1 MKKILQWP
9 LLLLCIVLLTQA
21 CKKDYYKDGGT
32 ANPYYDG
39 TIYDYLTEKTMYFD
53 TIRAIVDLAGLK
65 DMMTKE
71 EITFFSPTDNV
82 IKVAMNRINGS
93 RFADGKDSVKIADIG
108 AEVWR
113 KFLGM
118 YIMKGKHLAG
128 SFPRV
133 SYNNINAFPGINY
146 VMLDNYIL
154 NIGLEYTNYNG
165 VEAVGPRIL
174 VVTDVTYDPRNFR
187 NNPRVQVVSS
197 DIQPKNGVVHA
208 LSITHQFGFRSDDF
222 NRTAIDYLNSKE

>member
-9 LLLLCIVLLTQA
+9 LLLLCMVLFTQA
-21 CKKDYYKDGGT
+21 CKKDYYVDGGT
-32 ANPYYDG
+32 ANPHYKG

-53 TIRAIVDLAGLK
+53 TIRAIVELAGLK
-65 DMMTKE
+65 DMMTKQE
-71 EITFFSPTDNV
+71 VTFFSPTDDV
-82 IKVAMNRINGS
+82 IRVAMNLVNGS
-93 RFADGKDSVKIADIG
+93 RFAAGKDSVKIADIG

-118 YIMKGKHLAG
+118 YIMKGKHVAG

-133 SYNNINAFPGINY
+133 MYSNINAFPGINY

-165 VEAVGPRIL
+165 VEGVGPRIL

-197 DIQPKNGVVHA
+197 DIQPTNGVVHA
-208 LSITHQFGFRSDDF
+208 LSASHPFGFRPGEF
-222 NRTAIDYLNSKE
+222 VRTATDYLNSKE